1 MPVTYVNIEWPNQEV
16 DQVYSPSSVIKEY
29 FTEGDSLSVEEF
41 LTECNKALEE
51 ASERVRKKYGYA
63 CTTAQEES
71 KRINE
76 KCKDFHFLKNVK
88 ITSIK

>member
-1 MPVTYVNIEWPNQEV
+1 MPVTYVNIEWPNQEF
-16 DQVYSPSSVIKEY
+16 DKVYSPSSVIKEY

-41 LTECNKALEE
+41 LTKCNNALYE
-51 ASERVRKKYGYA
+51 ASERVKKKYGYA
-63 CTTAQEES
+63 CTTAQEEL

-88 ITSIK
+88 IISIK